1 MNLLLLVLIA
11 LLAAASVVYRCMRR
25 QPGDTGRSITRKV
38 AGGALA
44 YGLIGPAI
52 GLPVVMGTMTLPA
65 SLYSFDGLR
74 AAYLFGAAPA
84 VLCGVTAGA
93 LKLAHASWSRMAWVC
108 AAGTAYGFLFM
119 LAVFGTARMAYVI
132 DAVKVGALPSL
143 VAAVVCTL
151 LFHGVPGRPFATPS
165 QQL

>member
-1 MNLLLLVLIA
+1 MTLILLVLIA
-11 LLAAASVVYRCMRR
+11 LLAAASVAHRCLRR
-25 QPGDTGRSITRKV
+25 QPGDTGRSITRNV
-38 AGGALA
+38 IAGALT

-52 GLPVVMGTMTLPA
+52 GLLVVMGTMTLPV

-93 LKLAHASWSRMAWVC
+93 LKPAQSAWSRLAWVG

-132 DAVKVGALPSL
+132 DAFKAGALPSL
-143 VAAVVCTL
+143 AAAVVCTL
-151 LFHGVPGRPFATPS
+151 LFYGVPGKPRATPS
-165 QQL
+165 QQP

>member
-1 MNLLLLVLIA
+1 MALLPLVLIV
-11 LLAAASVVYRCMRR
+11 LLAAASVAYRCLRR
-25 QPGDTGRSITRKV
+25 QPDDTGRSITRDGV
-38 AGGALA
+38 GGALI

-52 GLPVVMGTMTLPA
+52 GLPVVMGTMTLPV
-65 SLYSFDGLR
+65 SLHSFDGLR

-93 LKLAHASWSRMAWVC
+93 LKLAQASWPRLAWVC

-132 DAVKVGALPSL
+132 AAINAGALPSL
-143 VAAVVCTL
+143 VAAAVCTL
-151 LFHGVPGRPFATPS
+151 LFHGVPWKPRATPS
-165 QQL
+165 QQR